1 MTKKIVFLFAL
12 LLSFQWVA
20 AQSVSDEQVIKIVMT
35 ERERGSDEKTIAQK
49 LLRQGVTPAQLRRI
63 KAKYDQEQ
71 EGLGAVDI
79 TTIKRNRNASDKN
92 AAVNDRIAGWDT
104 NGTITIEFD
113 LVQKVNFKRAE
124 LFYAGAMRDVT
135 VYVSSDGVNYRKG
148 GFFAAQKGEYI
159 KYGLQKKTLEL
170 TSSAPDTVKVKL
182 EFAPT
187 PVPGAI
193 EQKEIPKVHSRNALL
208 SQVPWKKANFILAEI
223 ELWQAE

>member
-92 AAVNDRIAGWDT
+92 AAVNDRKGENFMLRDEKAKY
-104 NGTITIEFD
+104 NN
-113 LVQKVNFKRAE
+113 LQKRE
-124 LFYAGAMRDVT
+124 LLQSEMGFLDIDSVAYYNNLMKDKET
-135 VYVSSDGVNYRKG
+135 VYGRNL
-148 GFFAAQKGEYI
+148 FNN
-159 KYGLQKKTLEL
+159 EL
-170 TSSAPDTVKVKL
+170 LTFEPAMNI
-182 EFAPT
+182 PT
-187 PVPGAI
+187 PADYVLGAGD
-193 EQKEIPKVHSRNALL
+193 
-208 SQVPWKKANFILAEI
+208 QVIIDIWGIAAEHRR
-223 ELWQAE
+223 